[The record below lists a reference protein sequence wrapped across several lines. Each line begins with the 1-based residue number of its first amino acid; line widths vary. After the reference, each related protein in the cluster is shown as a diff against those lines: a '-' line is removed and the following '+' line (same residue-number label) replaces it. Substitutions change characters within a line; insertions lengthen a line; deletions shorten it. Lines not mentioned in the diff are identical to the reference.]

1 MDAHDS
7 PGPDLKQRR
16 IVMVRSIVIAIAN
29 LVPLPGVSELLVD
42 FSRRGLIEH
51 LAREHN
57 VELEEGAVSALLEES
72 PEFQRFGILASL
84 SKLGSLLRRQK
95 QLRRVFVG
103 LQFVSGVEAGFRAF
117 EIGSMFAH
125 YLSTSHMGQRL
136 SADQARSVRK
146 TMLESSRATEKE
158 LLNDAISG
166 LAMAVGQVALALP
179 GYVWTRVASQ
189 GAAAPV
195 PLPELAAVTQSAT
208 KLVSE
213 LRLQNYAKKLTAHFD
228 RKWTGPAV
236 ITVSQKPN

>member
-7 PGPDLKQRR
+7 PSPDLKQRR
-16 IVMVRSIVIAIAN
+16 IVMVRSLVIAIAN
-29 LVPLPGVSELLVD
+29 IVPLPGLSELLVD
-42 FSRRGLIEH
+42 VSRRGLIEH

-57 VELEEGAVSALLEES
+57 VELEEGAVSALLEEG
-72 PEFQRFGILASL
+72 PEFQRLGILSSL
-84 SKLGSLLRRQK
+84 SKLGTLLRKQK

-103 LQFVSGVEAGFRAF
+103 VQFLSGVEAGFRAF
-117 EIGSMFAH
+117 ETGSMFAH
-125 YLSTSHMGQRL
+125 YLSTAHMGQRL

-158 LLNDAISG
+158 LLGDAIAG

-179 GYVWTRVASQ
+179 GYVWNRVASQ
-189 GAAAPV
+189 GATASL
-195 PLPELAAVTQSAT
+195 PLPELSAVSQSAN
-208 KLVSE
+208 KLLSE

-228 RKWTGPAV
+228 SKWTGPAV